1 MTAQSTT
8 TPRPPARL
16 RRRALP
22 SVPGVAGIAFVAA
35 WTAGLAVWPT
45 NLALDASDATVF
57 TAYTRH
63 QGAAVTQYL
72 FVEGVAAA
80 ALAVV
85 VVAFGQ
91 AAGRRGASGLG
102 RLSVLAGVGAA
113 IVSLIECV
121 LGLLLDRAAD
131 PDGDANRAG
140 DLFDL
145 INRLDGVKMLALAT
159 NGTRR
164 RWSGA
169 PRSSASGLAGP
180 HRRTARLGHDRFQR
194 RLPTAEQH
202 RRPGSSPVVTA
213 IADLGRRDRPSPRPP
228 WSIDQHCAPDAS
240 TRTPPADVKCEW
252 HQPESARACR

>member
-8 TPRPPARL
+8 TPRPPAWL

-91 AAGRRGASGLG
+91 AAGRRGASRLG
-102 RLSVLAGVGAA
+102 RLSVLAGVGAT

-121 LGLLLDRAAD
+121 LGLLLARAAD

-159 NGTRR
+159 MALAAAGLVRR
-164 RWSGA
+164 DGLLPAWLGHTAVLLASA
-169 PRSSASGLAGP
+169 MTASSAGYLLLNNTVAQAAALSLPLLLIWAAGTGLA
-180 HRRTARLGHDRFQR
+180 
-194 RLPTAEQH
+194 
-202 RRPGSSPVVTA
+202 
-213 IADLGRRDRPSPRPP
+213 LGRRGR
-228 WSIDQHCAPDAS
+228 
-240 TRTPPADVKCEW
+240 
-252 HQPESARACR
+252 